1 MKPIIYFFFI
11 AFIFTSCNKSSTLF
25 EKLSYSVTNINF
37 RNDLKENDLFNLIE
51 YLYFYNG
58 GGVATGDINNDG
70 LIDIYFSSNQG
81 SNKLYLNKGNFK
93 FEDIT
98 YDAGVES
105 SNEWKTGVT
114 LVDVNGDGFIDI
126 YQNRLGGYKDIQGRN
141 QLFINNGDLT
151 FTERARDYG
160 IDFEGFS
167 THSAFF
173 DYDGDGDLD
182 LYLLNHSVHTERSYG
197 NYKLRFER
205 SEKSGDKLFRN
216 DIDKGLT
223 YFTDVSEESG
233 ILSSNIGYGLG
244 VAISDINRDG
254 CDDIYISNDFR
265 ENDYLYLNNCDGTFT
280 ESLENFLNHTSRFS
294 MGNDIGDINNDQ
306 YPDIFEEYVDTN
318 TNPTN
323 KF

>member
-11 AFIFTSCNKSSTLF
+11 AFIFTSCNNSSSLF
-25 EKLSYSVTNINF
+25 EKLSYSETNINF

-58 GGVATGDINNDG
+58 GGVATGDVNNDG

-81 SNKLYLNKGNFK
+81 SNKLYLNKGNFQFK
-93 FEDIT
+93 DIT

-105 SNEWKTGVT
+105 INEWKTGVT

-151 FTERARDYG
+151 FTEKARDYG

-182 LYLLNHSVHTERSYG
+182 LYL
-197 NYKLRFER
+197 
-205 SEKSGDKLFRN
+205 
-216 DIDKGLT
+216 
-223 YFTDVSEESG
+223 
-233 ILSSNIGYGLG
+233 
-244 VAISDINRDG
+244 
-254 CDDIYISNDFR
+254 
-265 ENDYLYLNNCDGTFT
+265 
-280 ESLENFLNHTSRFS
+280 SLIH
-294 MGNDIGDINNDQ
+294 I
-306 YPDIFEEYVDTN
+306 
-318 TNPTN
+318 
-323 KF
+323 